1 MDRKIYDDYITKYN
15 SLKLEV
21 IENISELIEKEEY
34 HRFVD
39 PFFIHFVEGEV
50 ATTEECTAIECSKGK
65 LFIATRVTNNGRVE
79 ETISETDAMGYE
91 FESLLD
97 IYTRLVYELRDERIE
112 KIKQVFCDMDLST
125 IAVCGNKPIFITMK
139 SGEFKKYFVNTI
151 YLNEDGEVEVSLE
164 KKHSTVSKKI
174 SDLALDEL
182 DTLLGYIKD
191 ATEKEYNVIVS
202 VRLSRPI
209 NVKANSWEEACEK
222 AKKMLDEHPLNE
234 KEDGDGNIEVWE
246 N

>member
-21 IENISELIEKEEY
+21 IENISEILEKEEC

-39 PFFIHFVEGEV
+39 PFFIHFVDGEV
-50 ATTEECTAIECSKGK
+50 ATTEECTEIECSKGK
-65 LFIATRVTNNGRVE
+65 LFIATRVTNNGSAE
-79 ETISETDAMGYE
+79 ETISEIDAMGYE

-97 IYTRLVYELRDERIE
+97 IYTRLVYELREERIE
-112 KIKQVFCDMDLST
+112 KIKSIFADMDLST
-125 IAVCGNKPIFITMK
+125 IAVCGNKPIYITME
-139 SGEFKKYFVNTI
+139 SGETKKHIVNAI
-151 YLNEDGEVEVSLE
+151 YLNEDGEVEVKLE
-164 KKHSTVSKKI
+164 TRYAIHTKKAY
-174 SDLALDEL
+174 DLGLDEL
-182 DTLLGYIKD
+182 DTLLGYVKD